1 MKKGLIY
8 IAVLSGLLLFQACQ
22 PSGPQKPESKNLVV
36 VTAANFE
43 QEVLKN
49 DQLVMVDFWAPWCAP
64 CRAIAPAVAA
74 IADDYA
80 GKVTV
85 GKVNVDNDGELAKEH
100 KVVNIPNIKFF
111 KGGKVVAVSY
121 THLTLPTN

>member
-8 IAVLSGLLLFQACQ
+8 IAVLSSLFLFQACQ
-22 PSGPQKPESKNLVV
+22 PSGPKKPESKHLVV

-49 DQLVMVDFWAPWCAP
+49 DHLVMVDFWASWCGP
-64 CRAIAPAVAA
+64 CRAIAPAVSE

-85 GKVNVDNDGELAKEH
+85 GKVDVDNDGELAKKYKEIGRAH
-100 KVVNIPNIKFF
+100 V
-111 KGGKVVAVSY
+111 
-121 THLTLPTN
+121 